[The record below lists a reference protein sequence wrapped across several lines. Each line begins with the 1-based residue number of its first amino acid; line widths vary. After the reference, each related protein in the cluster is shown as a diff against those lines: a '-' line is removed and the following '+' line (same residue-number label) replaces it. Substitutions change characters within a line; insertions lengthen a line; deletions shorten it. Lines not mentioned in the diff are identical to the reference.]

1 LLFLSRFCDHSS
13 GGIISLSSC
22 SRNGSAKHI
31 APALFAANVPFERV
45 NILPEQQRTRRIE
58 KTDDALSALPNAI
71 EGLIPLR
78 LVSFPD

>member
-1 LLFLSRFCDHSS
+1 
-13 GGIISLSSC
+13 
-22 SRNGSAKHI
+22 
-31 APALFAANVPFERV
+31 VPFERV